1 VKPSALITEGRW
13 RLIVGLACLLGL
25 LAVCTW
31 QVVTANNLISCH
43 RQAID
48 TLYARDQYTSQ
59 LRDLAD
65 EDSDNL
71 QNLIAAITTPGATQ
85 ESAQAAFAN
94 YQQTA
99 DDIAKER
106 EEVRESQND
115 FTYPKIETCE

>member
-1 VKPSALITEGRW
+1 MKPSALITEGRW
-13 RLIVGLACLLGL
+13 RLLVGLICLLGL

-31 QVVTANNLISCH
+31 QVIAANNLLSCH

-65 EDSDNL
+65 RDSNNL
-71 QNLIAAITTPGATQ
+71 QSLIAAITTPGAPR
-85 ESAQAAFAN
+85 EGVQAAFAN

-106 EEVRESQND
+106 KKVRESQDD
-115 FTYPKIETCE
+115 FTYPRIETCE